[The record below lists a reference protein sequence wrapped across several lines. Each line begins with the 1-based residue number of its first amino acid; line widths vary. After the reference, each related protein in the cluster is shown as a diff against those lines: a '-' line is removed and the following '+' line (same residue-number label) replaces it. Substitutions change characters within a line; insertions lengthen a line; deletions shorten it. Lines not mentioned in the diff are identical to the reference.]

1 MAVAMSAPRARVHS
15 ALATLQVVVPAVIVT
30 LLLARLADAVTVY
43 CNDDTY
49 VYFNY
54 ARNIVAGRPLAYDSR
69 GIRSEGFSS
78 PLYLLMLVPFEYLGV
93 SMMWAAIVLQLVCLA
108 ASIAL
113 ATALVAADG
122 LLPPAL
128 LGPFAVLLTALLT
141 KDASV
146 RGLLGWG
153 LDTFLGTAS
162 LLLALLLLVLCC
174 RTGSSERALRARTA
188 AFFGACGVAY
198 LARPDHLLPLAAAA
212 LVLLARHP
220 RRDVLL
226 RHAAWFALA
235 LAGYHALK
243 WRLIGDPFPTGY
255 YRKLGAAGL
264 PGAEYVAGALR
275 EYGPHLA
282 LTLALG
288 LALFAR
294 DRSKGRTSWFLTSRA
309 APAAAAAVIAA
320 VALNL
325 QVNPIVGHHWRFLA
339 TPIVL
344 LDVFL
349 AALLLAPLRSMAA
362 GLEPEPSLRAL
373 PLAAAASALTLA
385 LVVLVLPGRNRLID
399 RVEQAVSSHL
409 YLRLGAFLRRNV
421 PGVEGLA
428 IAYGDA
434 GCLPYASTAR
444 LIDTNGLTEP
454 PIAHLFRLR
463 DPGERARRF
472 ADYLLSV
479 GPDVILEPRLAASDD
494 RATVPL
500 VANPHSPLSPP
511 SSLYVYQRYR
521 EAGYRYL
528 CTLTL
533 YYDVHVLVSPTSRF
547 GPKVREAL
555 LHYASRG
562 HGFVLPGG
570 VAVRS
575 GDREVSFDRVSP

>member
-1 MAVAMSAPRARVHS
+1 MSASRAR
-15 ALATLQVVVPAVIVT
+15 LATLQVVVPAVVAT

-93 SMMWAAIVLQLVCLA
+93 SMMWAAIVLQISCLA

-113 ATALVAADG
+113 ATAVVAADG

-128 LGPFAVLLTALLT
+128 VGPFAMLLTALLAR
-141 KDASV
+141 DANV

-174 RTGSSERALRARTA
+174 RTGPSERALRARTA

-198 LARPDHLLPLAAAA
+198 LARPDHLLPLAAAG

-220 RRDVLL
+220 RRGLLL
-226 RHAAWFALA
+226 RQAAWFALA

-255 YRKLGAAGL
+255 YRKFGAAGF

-275 EYGPHLA
+275 EYAPYLA
-282 LTLALG
+282 LTIALG
-288 LALFAR
+288 LALAAR
-294 DRSKGRTSWFLTSRA
+294 DRSKGRTSWFSTSRA
-309 APAAAAAVIAA
+309 APATAAAVIAA
-320 VALNL
+320 MVLNL
-325 QVNPIVGHHWRFLA
+325 EVNPIVGHYWRFLA

-349 AALLLAPLRSMAA
+349 AVLLLAPLQSVAA
-362 GLEPEPSLRAL
+362 GLESRPSLRAL
-373 PLAAAASALTLA
+373 PLAAASSALALA
-385 LVVLVLPGRNRLID
+385 VVLVLPGRSRLID

-409 YLRLGAFLRRNV
+409 YLRLGAFLRRSV

-428 IAYGDA
+428 IAFGDA

-463 DPGERARRF
+463 DPEQRARRF

-479 GPDVILEPRLAASDD
+479 APDVILEPQLAPSGD

-511 SSLYVYQRYR
+511 SSLYVYERYR

-528 CTLTL
+528 CTLSL
-533 YYDVHVLVSPTSRF
+533 YYDVHVLVSPASRF
-547 GPKVREAL
+547 APQVRDAL
-555 LHYASRG
+555 LQYATRG

-575 GDREVSFDRVSP
+575 GDRQVSFEPVSP